1 MIKNICVISKE
12 YPSEKRAIYT
22 FLEQLVNKFADYN
35 INCYVISPQSLTQAL
50 IRKKPIEKKKY
61 YRYNKNGK
69 RVTVYSPY
77 YLSYSNFTKVINTNY
92 LNIFNFEIVT
102 KRVFKKLN
110 KKIKFDVIY
119 AHFIY
124 PSAIVANKLGKKY
137 NIPAFFAYGENGVY
151 PLGCINNE
159 KIRNYLKG
167 IKGVIAVSKNNK
179 EKLIQNNIVSKNL
192 IEVFPNGVNHN
203 IFYKKEKKQM
213 RKKLNFS
220 EDDFIIIFVG
230 RFIELKGIRRLCTAL
245 KKINNKNIKAIF
257 IGEGSLK
264 PDYDNIIYEGVVD
277 HSELS
282 DYLSA
287 SDIFVLPTR
296 AEGCCNAI
304 IEALACGLPV
314 ISSDKSF
321 NDEILDETCSIRI
334 NEMNVSE
341 IKEAIL
347 ELYNNKAKRKQ
358 FSNAAL
364 RKAKQLNID
373 NRAKKILEFMENK
386 MKKIESNGHI

>member
-69 RVTVYSPY
+69 RVTIYSPY
-77 YLSYSNFTKVINTNY
+77 YLTFSKLTKIINTHY
-92 LNIFNFEIVT
+92 PYFSNFEITT

-124 PSAIVANKLGKKY
+124 PSAIIANKLGKKY
-137 NIPAFFAYGENGVY
+137 NIPVFFAYGEDTNY
-151 PLGCINNE
+151 TINYLGR
-159 KIRNYLKG
+159 KTTRKLLKG
-167 IKGVIAVSKNNK
+167 INGVISVSESNKKRLIKND
-179 EKLIQNNIVSKNL
+179 IVPKS
-192 IEVFPNGVNHN
+192 IIRVFPNGIDNN
-203 IFYKKEKKQM
+203 IFYKKNKKEM
-213 RKKLNFS
+213 RKKLGYS
-220 EDDFIIIFVG
+220 ENNFIIIFVG
-230 RFIELKGIRRLCTAL
+230 RFKETKGINRLCEAL
-245 KKINNKNIKAIF
+245 NIINNNNIKAIF
-257 IGEGSLK
+257 IGEGQLK
-264 PDYDNIIYEGVVD
+264 PDYKNTIFEGKLA
-277 HSELS
+277 HNEIT

-287 SDIFVLPTR
+287 SDIFVLPTN

-314 ISSDKSF
+314 ISSNKSF

-334 NEMNVSE
+334 DEMNVTE

-347 ELYNNKAKRKQ
+347 ELYNNKEKRKR

-364 RKAKQLNID
+364 KKSKQFNID
-373 NRAKKILEFMENK
+373 NRTKKILEFMENK
-386 MKKIESNGHI
+386 MKRIESK